1 MASQSQQTT
10 LLFKK
15 NFGVADTK
23 DTNTLSQEAVA
34 SRTRIIPSQQI
45 FSQDIPTTVPTDL
58 VKDISFPSIKGQR
71 WYSAA
76 NNYIVYYSSIRL
88 SSLVSQE
95 SYWYAG
101 ATAATPT
108 ANILSS
114 AIPNTYGDG
123 TYVYSVNDVNGNPLA
138 AGGTYPWTFDVDGG
152 ILKFYATLAL
162 ASDPPKIQFY
172 RYEGTFGL
180 NAAAA
185 AAGSNL
191 VSTAYLTTTLNSTLQ
206 GLGTL
211 GYLSSVNISGYV
223 VTSNINSTVEG
234 LGTAGYISST
244 GLAPFFSSFS
254 TSIGTNFYSLSAG
267 FSTVSMG
274 NLTTSNTGFI
284 SSLTVN
290 TLTVG
295 TGTGWLSFGAIP
307 VDSKPL
313 AWSVVPRRWCPP

>member
-1 MASQSQQTT
+1 MASESQQTT

-15 NFGVADTK
+15 NFGIADTK
-23 DTNTLSQEAVA
+23 DTNTVSQEAVA

-58 VKDISFPSIKGQR
+58 VKDVSFPSIKGQR

-101 ATAATPT
+101 ATAVTPNS
-108 ANILSS
+108 NILSS

-180 NAAAA
+180 GASAS
-185 AAGSNL
+185 GSNL
-191 VSTAYLTTTLNSTLQ
+191 VSTSYLTTTLNSTLQ
-206 GLGTL
+206 GLGTA
-211 GYLSSVNISGYV
+211 GYISSLNSGYI

-234 LGTAGYISST
+234 LATAGYLSST

-290 TLTVG
+290 NDNINSTTDL
-295 TGTGWLSFGAIP
+295 
-307 VDSKPL
+307 
-313 AWSVVPRRWCPP
+313 